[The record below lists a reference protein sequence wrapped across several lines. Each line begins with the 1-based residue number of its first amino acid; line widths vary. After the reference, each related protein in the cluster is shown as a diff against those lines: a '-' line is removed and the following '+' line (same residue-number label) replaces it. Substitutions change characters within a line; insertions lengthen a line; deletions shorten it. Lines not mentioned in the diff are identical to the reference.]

1 MRGTGIFTTKLAL
14 AAPLVFA
21 ADYFPLQPGN
31 QWAYRCS
38 GAACGEGTVVVEV
51 LQEEEVAGRRYAVL
65 RSFRGALAWL
75 RQDHEGTVWALDRN
89 SGSEQVWYRF
99 GASQG
104 ERYPTAL
111 DPCSPVA
118 VIASQNA
125 GYDGPA
131 GRFSNVLRIF
141 YPPALCSDA
150 GLTEE
155 YFLPGTG
162 LLRRTEVTIAGPRSY
177 DLIYARTRGGTV
189 LAGPH
194 LRFGLAVDRPVYIVN
209 RMPPAD
215 PEDAVPR
222 MTVRITLRN
231 TTDEPVR
238 LRFPT
243 SQRYDLEIQDAE
255 GKHVWRWSEE
265 RAFLMVYGEEEF
277 GPGERNYIETVR
289 LAGPDGQ
296 PLPEG
301 RYVLR
306 AWLATDTPQGWSASV
321 EFEVRHV
328 Y

>member
-1 MRGTGIFTTKLAL
+1 VLV
-14 AAPLVFA
+14 AAPLVFGT
-21 ADYFPLQPGN
+21 DYFPLQPGN
-31 QWAYRCS
+31 RWAYRCS
-38 GAACGEGTVVVEV
+38 GAACGEETVVVEV
-51 LQEEEVAGRRYAVL
+51 LQEEEVAGRRYVVL
-65 RSFRGALAWL
+65 RDLRGALVRL
-75 RQDHEGTVWALDRN
+75 RQDPEGTLWALDPQ
-89 SGSEQVWYRF
+89 SASEKVWYRF
-99 GASQG
+99 GASPG

-118 VIASQNA
+118 MVASQNA
-125 GYDGPA
+125 GYDGSA

-141 YPPALCSDA
+141 YLPPLCSDA

-162 LLRRTEVTIAGPRSY
+162 LLRRTEITIAGPRSY
-177 DLIYARTRGGTV
+177 DLIYARTKGGTIP
-189 LAGPH
+189 AGPH
-194 LRFGLAVDRPVYIVN
+194 LRFGLAVDRPVYVVS
-209 RMPPAD
+209 RMPTAA
-215 PEDAVPR
+215 PEDRVPR

-231 TTDEPVR
+231 TTNEPVR

-255 GKHVWRWSEE
+255 GKHVWRWSED

-289 LAGPDGQ
+289 LAGRDGE

-306 AWLATDTPQGWSASV
+306 AWLTTDMHQGWSASV

-328 Y
+328 R